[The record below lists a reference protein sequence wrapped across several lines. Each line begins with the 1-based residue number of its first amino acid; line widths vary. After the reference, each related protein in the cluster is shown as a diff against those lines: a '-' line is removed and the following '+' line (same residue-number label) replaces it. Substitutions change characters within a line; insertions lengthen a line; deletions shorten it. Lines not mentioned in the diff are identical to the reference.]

1 MKLGLTGLV
10 GTLAISCYQ
19 NGRSLDK
26 ILSSLLSNSL
36 PKGTPGTT
44 AGQFWTGA
52 CIATVAQLS
61 ITLGL
66 GVWAA
71 SKLDVQQE
79 FTHYVP
85 RRHAQPAQ
93 LIELPRTNLLP
104 KKLNVLDPRQWRPF
118 TLTRKD
124 EVAPHVYCFVFA
136 LPNTDDT
143 MGLPTGQHIALR
155 ATINGQSVSR
165 SYTPVSNNSDTGR
178 IELLIKIYPNG
189 AMTRYLEDMQIG
201 QTIDIRGPKGAMQYS
216 RQYAKHI
223 GMIAGGTGITPMY
236 QLIRTICED
245 PSDNTQISLL
255 YANKT
260 ENDILLRTELDT
272 FAQKCPEK
280 LQVRYVLSHADEKWT
295 GYKGFINGDVI
306 ERYIAPAAE
315 ENRVLLCGPP
325 PMLAAMKKVLQGMG
339 WTMPGTVAKRDDKV
353 FLF

>member
-10 GTLAISCYQ
+10 GALAVTCYR
-19 NGRSLDK
+19 NGGALDK
-26 ILSSLLSNSL
+26 VLPSL
-36 PKGTPGTT
+36 PCISLSKGTSGKTS
-44 AGQFWTGA
+44 GQFWTGA

-61 ITLGL
+61 VTLGL
-66 GVWAA
+66 GVWAS

-93 LIELPRTNLLP
+93 FIELPRANVPL

-124 EVAPHVYCFVFA
+124 GVAPHVYRFVFA
-136 LPNTDDT
+136 LPSTDDIL
-143 MGLPTGQHIALR
+143 GLPTGQHIALR

-178 IELLIKIYPNG
+178 IELLIKVYPNG
-189 AMTRYLEDMQIG
+189 AMTRYLEDMKIG
-201 QTIDIRGPKGAMQYS
+201 ETIEIRGPKGAMQYS

-236 QLIRTICED
+236 QLIRAICED

-255 YANKT
+255 YANNA
-260 ENDILLRTELDT
+260 EEDILLRTELDT
-272 FAQKCPEK
+272 FAQRCPEK
-280 LQVRYVLSHADEKWT
+280 FQVHYILSHANEKWT
-295 GYKGFINGDVI
+295 GYKGFINGDII
-306 ERYIAPAAE
+306 ERHLASSAE

-339 WTMPGTVAKRDDKV
+339 WRMPGAVAKGGDQV